1 MLHCYGAARTIPYKR
16 PSVLPTLP
24 LQMLQLHDAAT
35 QGVGRMPERPPPNNR
50 KARRLLLRLTGLH
63 MAPED
68 STSATTERA
77 AGRVRTALAAKL
89 KMSGC
94 QEQKVSNTGTV
105 RLAPG
110 LSGSLHVTQNVSC

>member
-1 MLHCYGAARTIPYKR
+1 MGCKKGA
-16 PSVLPTLP
+16 
-24 LQMLQLHDAAT
+24 
-35 QGVGRMPERPPPNNR
+35 PNRR
-50 KARRLLLRLTGLH
+50 KARRLLLKLTGLQ

-94 QEQKVSNTGTV
+94 QEQKVSNTGIAT
-105 RLAPG
+105 LAPG
-110 LSGSLHVTQNVSC
+110 SSGSLYVTQSVSG